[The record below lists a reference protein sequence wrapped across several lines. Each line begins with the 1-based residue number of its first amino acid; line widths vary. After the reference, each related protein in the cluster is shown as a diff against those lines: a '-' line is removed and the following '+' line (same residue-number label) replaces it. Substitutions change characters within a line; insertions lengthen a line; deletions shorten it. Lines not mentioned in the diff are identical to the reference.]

1 MHACAYIHHSI
12 MYNTHNWCIA
22 TDICKNICR
31 MILTDVYTGSRTLA
45 VVDSVYTTAVAGSKN
60 KRFNPA
66 RYAGA
71 LRDAKRGG
79 VDSDAQAAAGRY
91 EAERAL
97 WHEAHM
103 GTFRD
108 KWAAEM
114 RARRARILAGDSDEE
129 RQ

>member
-1 MHACAYIHHSI
+1 M
-12 MYNTHNWCIA
+12 M
-22 TDICKNICR
+22 NICR
-31 MILTDVYTGSRTLA
+31 MILTDAWTVNRTLA
-45 VVDSVYTTAVAGSKN
+45 VVDSVYTTVVAGSKN

-66 RYAGA
+66 RYVDER
-71 LRDAKRGG
+71 RDPKRGG
-79 VDSDAQAAAGRY
+79 PDSDAQAAAGLY

>member
-1 MHACAYIHHSI
+1 
-12 MYNTHNWCIA
+12 
-22 TDICKNICR
+22 

-79 VDSDAQAAAGRY
+79 VDSHAQAAAGRY